1 MVMKE
6 QVEALRQQQIIKTGL
21 YTRYLLLRYSL
32 AIFFFANLNWALANI
47 VSGSWSAILPIIL
60 VIAAIPAAYEQMTLY
75 SAPSSHLTYTK
86 NYFKLQMFMQIISG
100 AICLSSFFKTLFP
113 LFTTYWQTRATLG
126 VLLAIGMGI
135 ILLNLRRIAEIERNV
150 DPFYQKFQHMYSTD

>member
-6 QVEALRQQQIIKTGL
+6 QVEALRQQQMIKTGL

-47 VSGSWSAILPIIL
+47 VSGSWSAILPIVL

-75 SAPSSHLTYTK
+75 SAPSRHLTYTK

-113 LFTTYWQTRATLG
+113 LFTTHWQTRATLG
-126 VLLAIGMGI
+126 VLLVIGMGI